1 MSVQVLVVH
10 APGTN
15 RDGDMAEACTLAGGN
30 AEIVTLSN
38 LVQSPK
44 QILDYD
50 FLVIPGGFSYGD
62 DLGAG
67 KAWSSVLRQE
77 FKEELEVFVKSG
89 RPVLGVCNGFQTLLK
104 AGLIPGADEAD
115 VVWSKRPPATL
126 TNNESGQFECRWVR
140 LEPDT
145 SSVCVFTKHLNEPID
160 CPVAHGEGRVAL
172 RTPEVLAALETANL
186 IPFRYTDRAGS
197 TDVGYPIN
205 PNGSVA
211 GIAALCNPQGNVMG
225 MMPHPEN
232 HIYQWQRPS
241 GRAENWCLG
250 LPLFEAAIRYA
261 KTL

>member
-15 RDGDMAEACTLAGGN
+15 RDGDMAEACTLAGGQP
-30 AEIVTLSN
+30 EILTLSN
-38 LVQSPK
+38 LVQRPK

-50 FLVIPGGFSYGD
+50 FLVFPGGFSYGD

-77 FKEELEVFVKSG
+77 FKDELEVFVKSG

-104 AGLIPGADEAD
+104 AGLIPGDDEAD
-115 VVWSKRPPATL
+115 VVWSTRPPATL

-140 LEPDT
+140 LEPDVT
-145 SSVCVFTKHLNEPID
+145 SVCVFTKHLDAPID

-172 RTPEVLAALETANL
+172 RSPDTLVALEAANQ
-186 IPFRYTDRAGS
+186 IPFRYVDRAGS
-197 TDVGYPIN
+197 GEVGYPIN

-241 GRAENWCLG
+241 GRAQEWQLG

-261 KTL
+261 KSL